1 MRAAPT
7 IRPWPRPLHHRPL
20 DSPTL
25 APHHQIHV
33 GPVVDKVIADKKA
46 AELVA
51 LREFER
57 EVAIQSAHAD
67 PANWMHSGIWFASQQ
82 FWTCCQRAT
91 QGDKF
96 AKGCTR
102 RARDENAHAPP
113 SH

>member
-1 MRAAPT
+1 VPPVFNPSPPLPCPAPYDNYLS
-7 IRPWPRPLHHRPL
+7 R
-20 DSPTL
+20 S
-25 APHHQIHV
+25 HQIHV

-57 EVAIQSAHAD
+57 EVAMQAAHAD
-67 PANWMHSGIWFASQQ
+67 PANWMHTGIWFASQQ

-102 RARDENAHAPP
+102 RPRDENAHAPP